1 MTERQLLCC
10 LEERSARLMLD
21 VVLNR
26 ILPSNWRR
34 QYIVFEGKKDLL
46 NRIAG
51 RVRGWRCRGMAILV
65 LCDQDAQDCKALK
78 AVLSRCIADT
88 GRALPVKIRIACHEL
103 ENFYLGDLAA
113 VERGLRIAG
122 LSRLAAKNP
131 YRRPDEMT
139 NAPEQLRK
147 ITGNAYQ
154 KCAGSQAIAPFLDL
168 AGGNRSASFNALV
181 SAIRELVQG

>member
-1 MTERQLLCC
+1 MTDHLLLCC

-21 VVLNR
+21 AVLDR
-26 ILPSNWRR
+26 LLPSDWQR

-51 RVRGWRCRGMAILV
+51 RVRGWGIPNTSVLV

-78 AVLSRCIADT
+78 TVLSRCIADT
-88 GRALPVKIRIACHEL
+88 GRKLPLKIRIACHEL

-113 VERGLRIAG
+113 VESGLRMAG
-122 LSRLAAKNP
+122 LSRLASKNP
-131 YRRPDEMT
+131 YRKPDEMT

-168 AGGNRSASFNALV
+168 TGVNKSTSFNALLD
-181 SAIRELVQG
+181 AIRELTLS